1 MKIWQLQINRIILSF
16 VMFLKFR
23 IAIIFLIQKHLKALQ
38 KKLKSF
44 GTRQNN
50 LPLLLY
56 FSVFIIFGSEAGR
69 QPKDMFPTISPEHP

>member
-1 MKIWQLQINRIILSF
+1 
-16 VMFLKFR
+16 MFLKFR

-38 KKLKSF
+38 NSLKSF

-56 FSVFIIFGSEAGR
+56 FSVFIMRSSEAGM
-69 QPKDMFPTISPEHP
+69 QPKDISTVPPEHPRPELND